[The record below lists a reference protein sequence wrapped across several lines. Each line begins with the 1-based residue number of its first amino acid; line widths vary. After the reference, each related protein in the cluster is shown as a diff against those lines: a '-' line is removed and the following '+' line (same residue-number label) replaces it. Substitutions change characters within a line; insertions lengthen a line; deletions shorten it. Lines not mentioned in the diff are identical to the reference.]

1 MRNKT
6 DRWYLENLR
15 HGETDR
21 CFEISSDFKSVLPY
35 ARLLLSALHAL
46 PKHFRAAK
54 ALHHRIAST
63 LEHQVFNLFVLFTSV
78 YNAATAVR

>member
-1 MRNKT
+1 
-6 DRWYLENLR
+6 
-15 HGETDR
+15 
-21 CFEISSDFKSVLPY
+21 VLPY

-46 PKHFRAAK
+46 PKHFRAVK

-78 YNAATAVR
+78 YNAATALR